1 MVESSSEG
9 GQLSSRDSTASPG
22 ATPRSGAPDSTDDL
36 ASQSGRAESS
46 PRTARTPEAPR
57 RVPSPTHKITSAS
70 SDLPPPPTTALSP
83 VWQQKRLPALPGK
96 EPHSPGLPPGG
107 GAEQLA
113 GRASQKELMTRSL
126 PDLKLHL
133 RALAEQDERGGGA
146 QAEGRP
152 TLAGLPQYRAILEA
166 EGRPAGSPTG
176 RNAARLKPELEA
188 EAGDKEGRGAG
199 DTGRGE
205 SGRLT
210 KMVRRW
216 QMRI

>member
-1 MVESSSEG
+1 MVESSSEE

-22 ATPRSGAPDSTDDL
+22 ATPRSGAPDSADDL

-46 PRTARTPEAPR
+46 PRTVRTPEAPR
-57 RVPSPTHKITSAS
+57 RVPSPLHRITTVS
-70 SDLPPPPTTALSP
+70 SDLPPPPATALSP
-83 VWQQKRLPALPGK
+83 VWQQKRLPAVPGK
-96 EPHSPGLPPGG
+96 ELHSPGLPPGG

-133 RALAEQDERGGGA
+133 RALAEQDERGIA
-146 QAEGRP
+146 TEGRP

-166 EGRPAGSPTG
+166 EGPPAGSPTG
-176 RNAARLKPELEA
+176 RNAARLKPELEG

-205 SGRLT
+205 SGRLM
-210 KMVRRW
+210 KLVRRW
-216 QMRI
+216 QTMI